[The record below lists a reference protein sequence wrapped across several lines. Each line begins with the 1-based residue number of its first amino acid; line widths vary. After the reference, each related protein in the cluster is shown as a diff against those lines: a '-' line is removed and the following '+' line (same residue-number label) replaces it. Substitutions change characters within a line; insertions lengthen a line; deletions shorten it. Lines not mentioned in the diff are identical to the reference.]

1 MNRLLTAAV
10 LAVFLHGIVFTLG
23 GYLEPEKTGRDVPA
37 SKRIAV
43 SLEHYSRQDMQ
54 DKTRKEVSEYEL
66 AAPEDPEP
74 REALL
79 NQVKPDKLEKH
90 LSQPATESEPER
102 EQEKTEPEPVPEKAP
117 ALDEQLQVR
126 KESSAQDGP
135 DPAAEGQAK
144 TEHEQDVRP
153 DKDLHL
159 GPGKKEGLA
168 GTAQDMSRFV
178 KEAHPEEELFE
189 DDQKQELEEA
199 RPLYRDNPPPE
210 YPRRAMIR
218 NQQGTVMLEVVVNEL
233 GRVEE
238 IEVAESS
245 GYSIL
250 DRAAQEA
257 VQEWVFEPGRR
268 GGRAVKSRVRL
279 PVRFELQ

>member
-1 MNRLLTAAV
+1 MIRLLTAAV
-10 LAVFLHGIVFTLG
+10 LAVLLHGIVFTLG
-23 GYLEPEKTGRDVPA
+23 GYREPERTGRDAPG

-54 DKTRKEVSEYEL
+54 DKTRKKASEYEL
-66 AAPEDPEP
+66 AAPEDPEL
-74 REALL
+74 RQAFLK
-79 NQVKPDKLEKH
+79 QVKPDELENP
-90 LSQPATESEPER
+90 LSHPAPEAEPER

-144 TEHEQDVRP
+144 TEHEPDVHP
-153 DKDLHL
+153 DKHLHL
-159 GPGKKEGLA
+159 GPGKKEEPA
-168 GTAQDMSRFV
+168 GTAQDMSRSV
-178 KEAHPEEELFE
+178 KEAHPEEELFVE
-189 DDQKQELEEA
+189 DQNQQLEEA
-199 RPLYRDNPPPE
+199 RPLYRDNPPPK
-210 YPRRAMIR
+210 YPHRAMIR
-218 NQQGTVMLEVVVNEL
+218 NQQGTVILEVVVNDR

-250 DRAAQEA
+250 DGAAQEA

-279 PVRFELQ
+279 PVRFQLQ